1 MCAELRSSASSKYVN
16 MMTTLQET
24 VAETITRSRI
34 LSQSADLNE
43 HENVYLNQ
51 IFSLQTQS
59 SSINQAAKNKS
70 SFKIQ

>member
-1 MCAELRSSASSKYVN
+1 
-16 MMTTLQET
+16 MTTFKKQLLKVQT
-24 VAETITRSRI
+24 ITETITRLRI
-34 LSQSADLNE
+34 LSQSADLNK

-59 SSINQAAKNKS
+59 FSINQAAKNKS